1 MITRRKA
8 AAPGALFQNQISYA
22 KIGSAI
28 FSRWYW
34 WLASFI
40 LSFLFGTLYLY
51 YRSPIYLTA
60 ASAKIEDRRSELS
73 ELTSLK
79 NIYDKSNKIESEK
92 FLIKSRTV
100 MMKALH
106 ILHQDVSFLKR
117 EKFRYADLYP
127 LRPVWIQIIKCAKYD
142 GSVFEYKPINDSAY
156 SLSLSDRSIEH
167 TAIFRY
173 GQLVSLQDYQF
184 IIHKPR
190 VTGSQKYF
198 FRFNEI
204 EQKLTSVLKRLSIE
218 ETQATNILS
227 LKFIDQNP
235 YFARDLLN
243 TVLKQ
248 YFYFD
253 KSQRSSSIMQTELF
267 IGSLLVEMSNA
278 VRQSGTD
285 IEIFKTKNKVLDIS
299 SSIEAT
305 TNTLAQLQTQKKE
318 LDLNTAMTTSFEDR
332 IKNLVDDEI
341 LDIGFQESDDPFF
354 NTLITK
360 YNDAVTRKK
369 MLLKSYTS
377 KLIIVKNVEEEIKA
391 TGLLIKKTTE
401 TKIKDDRLKAGL
413 LNKNIDSIL
422 TSMAALPALERKFVK
437 LQSQFEVDRKIHEF
451 LSEKKLEAQIS
462 RAAITPAAT
471 IIDHAYLPM
480 EITSPVPGNVYTLCA
495 IASLALSTLLFIASR
510 MLNPYVY
517 NTKVIENYTEVPILG
532 VIRKCSPK
540 TDTEKISILD
550 QPRSIF
556 SESIRS
562 IRTGLSF
569 MASGKKNK
577 IICITSEAPGE
588 GKSFVSLNLAAS
600 INMMQKKVLLI
611 ATDMRKSR
619 LHQSFGF
626 SNADGLSKYLSGQ
639 CDLHQVIKQT
649 SMACFDFIPSGPV
662 PPNPSELLL
671 DTRMEL
677 LLNELRDA
685 YDFIILDSAPVG
697 IVADGKPLINLSDI
711 NLFILRYGVSRQ
723 ESILSP
729 AALQKQLGLSNF
741 AIILNDYEDDRFR
754 NDLYN
759 QMPTENPYH
768 YSNQSYG
775 EYHKYF

>member
-1 MITRRKA
+1 
-8 AAPGALFQNQISYA
+8 
-22 KIGSAI
+22 
-28 FSRWYW
+28 
-34 WLASFI
+34 
-40 LSFLFGTLYLY
+40 
-51 YRSPIYLTA
+51 
-60 ASAKIEDRRSELS
+60 
-73 ELTSLK
+73 
-79 NIYDKSNKIESEK
+79 
-92 FLIKSRTV
+92 

-117 EKFRYADLYP
+117 EKFRYAELYP
-127 LRPVWIQIIKCAKYD
+127 FRPLSIQVIKCTKYD
-142 GSVFEYKPINDSAY
+142 GAAIEYTPIDDRKY
-156 SLSLSDRSIEH
+156 SLSFPHGSIEH
-167 TAIFRY
+167 TSIFRY

-184 IIHKPR
+184 IIHKPS
-190 VTGSQKYF
+190 VIGNQKYL
-198 FRFNEI
+198 FRFNDI
-204 EQKLTSVLKRLSIE
+204 EQKLTSILKRLSIE
-218 ETQATNILS
+218 ETPATNILS
-227 LKFIDQNP
+227 LKFIDHNP
-235 YFARDLLN
+235 YFAKDLLN
-243 TVLKQ
+243 TVLRE
-248 YFYFD
+248 YLSFD
-253 KSQRSSSIMQTELF
+253 KSQRSSSIMQTEQF
-267 IGSLLVEMSNA
+267 VNSLLIEMSNA
-278 VRQSGTD
+278 VRESGTD
-285 IEIFKTKNKVLDIS
+285 IETFKTKNKVLNIS
-299 SSIEAT
+299 SNIEAT
-305 TNTLAQLQTQKKE
+305 TLRLAQLETQKKT
-318 LDLNTAMTTSFEDR
+318 LDLNTAMTTSFKGQL
-332 IKNLVDDEI
+332 KNPDDDGI
-341 LDIGFQESDDPFF
+341 LEIGFQESYEPVL
-354 NTLITK
+354 NTLIMK
-360 YNDAVTRKK
+360 YNDAVARKK
-369 MLLKSYTS
+369 VLLKSYTS
-377 KLIIVKNVEEEIKA
+377 KLVIVKNIEEEIRA

-401 TKIKDDRLKAGL
+401 TRIKDDRLKMGL
-413 LNKNIDSIL
+413 LNKTIDSIRRN
-422 TSMAALPALERKFVK
+422 MATLPALEREFVK

-462 RAAITPAAT
+462 RASITPAAT

-480 EITSPVPGNVYTLCA
+480 EITAPVPGNVYTLCA
-495 IASLALSTLLFIASR
+495 IAGLVLSTLLFIASR
-510 MLNPYVY
+510 VLNPYVY
-517 NTKVIENYTEVPILG
+517 NTKIIENYTEVPVLG

-540 TDTEKISILD
+540 TDTEKVSILD

-619 LHQSFGF
+619 LHQCFGL
-626 SNADGLSKYLSGQ
+626 SNVDGLSKYLSGQ
-639 CDLHQVIKQT
+639 CDLHQIIKKTQ
-649 SMACFDFIPSGPV
+649 MANFDFIPSGPV

-671 DTRMEL
+671 HPRMEL
-677 LLNELRDA
+677 LLNGFRNT

-729 AALQKQLGLSNF
+729 AALQKQFGLSNF

-759 QMPTENPYH
+759 QMPTANPYH